1 MMDLPNNKSKTISL
15 PDGRQLGYIEHGSE
29 AGKPVFYFHGRDGSR
44 LEGAFGK
51 EHLADDLGIRLICAE
66 RPGMG
71 LSDFLKKRTILDWP
85 TDVLKLAS
93 ALHIKKF
100 AVVGGSGGAP
110 YALACAYK
118 IPDRLT
124 SCIVAGGLGPFKLS
138 KPFLDR
144 RNRNLLSIARFFPW
158 SVRLLLWSMI
168 GRNLYNE
175 VWWEKNYEKLV
186 SSLPPSDQILVKKP
200 EIKERMID
208 KTREAYREGCRGPAH
223 DFTLFAKPWGFALE
237 EISPDIRVSLF
248 HGKKDTAVPI
258 QIAQKISSSIPNC
271 EPTFY
276 EEEGHISV
284 WVNRFADIIKSLS

>member
-1 MMDLPNNKSKTISL
+1 MDNSKTVSL
-15 PDGRQLGYIEHGSE
+15 PDGRQLGYIEHGYADS
-29 AGKPVFYFHGRDGSR
+29 KPIFYFHGRDGSR
-44 LEGAFGK
+44 LEAAFGR
-51 EHLADDLGIRLICAE
+51 EHLAKDFGIRLICPE

-71 LSDFLKKRTILDWP
+71 ISDFLKGRTILDWP
-85 TDVLKLAS
+85 NDVLNLAS
-93 ALHIKKF
+93 ALSIDKF
-100 AVVGGSGGAP
+100 AVIGGSGGAP
-110 YALACAYK
+110 YALACAFK
-118 IPDRLT
+118 IPDHLT
-124 SCIVAGGLGPFKLS
+124 SCTVAGGLGPFKLS

-158 SVRLLLWSMI
+158 SLRSLLWLMI
-168 GRNLYNE
+168 GRNLDDE

-186 SSLPPSDQILVKKP
+186 SRLPLSDQQLVKNP
-200 EIKERMID
+200 QIKERMIA

-248 HGKKDTAVPI
+248 HGKQDTSVPI
-258 QIAQKISSSIPNC
+258 QIAQRISNSIPNC
-271 EPTFY
+271 ETTFY